1 MCNFSQKWEKF
12 SKNIF
17 RLSKLKCEIYLIMLI
32 HINKFFESTISEM
45 SPNRVLSNW
54 TKKCKAL
61 KYIAKI
67 NALKMFLAKQKIK
80 IINYLILVFE
90 TTVQLEKIA
99 EFLLKITHF
108 FSNFLRALCLTQS
121 NRKCCEKCNR
131 FHCNLFFEKMP
142 TIFTKTHFETK
153 TEIL

>member
-1 MCNFSQKWEKF
+1 MCNFSRKWEF
-12 SKNIF
+12 SSKNIY
-17 RLSKLKCEIYLIMLI
+17 RLSKLKCEIYLILLI

-67 NALKMFLAKQKIK
+67 NALKTKNQNHKPF
-80 IINYLILVFE
+80 LVFE

-108 FSNFLRALCLTQS
+108 FSNS
-121 NRKCCEKCNR
+121 
-131 FHCNLFFEKMP
+131 
-142 TIFTKTHFETK
+142 
-153 TEIL
+153 